1 MGELFF
7 FDQTEV
13 DQFIALNGNSKS
25 SRKANVCFEY
35 LILYLIGE
43 DVYACIKNNNVP
55 TSG

>member
-13 DQFIALNGNSKS
+13 NQFIALNGNLKS
-25 SRKANVCFEY
+25 RRKTIVCFEY
-35 LILYLIGE
+35 LILYLISE